1 MFRTRA
7 PVPAFALC
15 LLAGWIASGFF
26 APTAVSAATTILAC
40 DFDAEP
46 LDQVIAT
53 GGAAAGQPVDLSDT
67 GATVRA
73 TPLPSPSLEISD
85 TWGFG
90 ARAVTFDFLDGVEIT
105 SGVLTVSMTL
115 QFAQLED
122 FAIGLREHGSA
133 AVPFLDI
140 LFRVTGAV
148 GYFDLDTPPSLTQIG
163 TYAAG
168 TPYTLT
174 VEIDLDARVYD
185 VRLDSTLLRDDESLG
200 SSSRGIGWLLTTME
214 HDVDSTGTFY
224 VDDVVVTATTLPT
237 PVQPTTWGALKEMW
251 R

>member
-7 PVPAFALC
+7 PAAASALG
-15 LLAGWIASGFF
+15 LLAGSIAGWVIAPAAASG
-26 APTAVSAATTILAC
+26 ATTILSC
-40 DFDAEP
+40 SFDAEP
-46 LDQVIAT
+46 VDQVIGT
-53 GGAAAGQPVDLSDT
+53 GGAAVGQPVELSDT

-73 TPLPSPSLEISD
+73 TPLPSRSLEISD

-90 ARAVTFDFLDGVEIT
+90 ARSVTFDFLNGVEIT
-105 SGVLTVSMTL
+105 SGLLTVSMTL

-122 FAIGLREHGSA
+122 FSIGFREHGGA
-133 AVPFLDI
+133 TVPFLDL
-140 LFRVTGAV
+140 LFRVNGAI

-163 TYAAG
+163 TYAPA

-174 VEIDLDARVYD
+174 FEMDLDARVYD
-185 VRLDSTLLRDDESLG
+185 ARLDGTLLRDDESLG
-200 SSSRGIGWLLTTME
+200 SSSRGIGWLLATIE

-224 VDDVVVTATTLPT
+224 VDDITVTATAVPT
-237 PVQPTTWGALKEMW
+237 PVEPTTWGAVKEMW